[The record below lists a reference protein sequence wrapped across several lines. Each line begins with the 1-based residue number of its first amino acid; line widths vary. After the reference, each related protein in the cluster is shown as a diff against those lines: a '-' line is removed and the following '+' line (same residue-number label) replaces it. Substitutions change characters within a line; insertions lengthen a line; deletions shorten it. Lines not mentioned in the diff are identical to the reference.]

1 MSKDSNSKDNEET
14 IPESLQRFV
23 VENDLTSKVAGFAIG
38 LSAKDTIEAIV
49 YVIIVNPF
57 LMLFK
62 PSNLSHNFGYVIK
75 HILTLLSIFML
86 VFLFIRYGI
95 QNNLFMQKE
104 KDYEDT
110 KDNSKKQSE
119 YPRSYNSCKATDDI
133 NNSSSKASVG
143 SASEPNPYIP
153 NLM

>member
-119 YPRSYNSCKATDDI
+119 YPKSYNSCKATDDI
-133 NNSSSKASVG
+133 NNSSSKPSVG